1 MSSGLD
7 FPESASCP
15 TGVSLY
21 QAWVT
26 APGEVAWVTSLR
38 DRTNPAT
45 MRLARLTMQ
54 RLACLCAIVG
64 AVVLASVSFGA
75 EGTTRVLIVTGGHAF
90 EEGPFFQLFR
100 DNPDIAFVA
109 AEHDGASATAWERD
123 DLVTYDVVVLYDM
136 PRIITPAQQGKMC
149 SLFERGA
156 GLVGLHHALVSFQ
169 DWPDYERIIGGR
181 YPQPPAGQPQVSAAV
196 GYQHDVDVPV
206 TILDTR
212 HPITAGMKDFTIRD
226 EIYWGFR
233 VGGDVHPLLG
243 TTHPKAGKP
252 LMWTRTEGKSRVVF
266 LQLGHDRHAF
276 DNPSFRDL
284 VARSIRWAA
293 RR

>member
-1 MSSGLD
+1 MK
-7 FPESASCP
+7 
-15 TGVSLY
+15 
-21 QAWVT
+21 
-26 APGEVAWVTSLR
+26 
-38 DRTNPAT
+38 
-45 MRLARLTMQ
+45 
-54 RLACLCAIVG
+54 RLACVCAILVALVPTLAAFAHE
-64 AVVLASVSFGA
+64 AVIKVLV
-75 EGTTRVLIVTGGHAF
+75 VTGGHGF
-90 EEGPFFQLFR
+90 ETEPFFKIFR
-100 DNPDIAFVA
+100 DNPAITSAA

-123 DLVTYDVVVLYDM
+123 DLATFDVVVLYDM
-136 PRIITPAQQGKMC
+136 PRNITSAQQAKVR
-149 SLFERGA
+149 SLFERGT
-156 GLVGLHHALVSFQ
+156 GLVVLHHALVSFQ

-181 YPQPPAGQPQVSAAV
+181 YPQPPAGQPQISAAV

-233 VGGDVHPLLG
+233 VGRDVHPLLG

-266 LQLGHDRHAF
+266 LQLGHDRQAF
-276 DNPSFRDL
+276 DNPNFRDL
-284 VARSIRWAA
+284 VARSLHWAA